1 MKWDLLITSP
11 AERGLRKVPRV
22 DLEQINNVFS
32 EMCSDPYSGDVKF
45 LRGMSATFRRRVGD
59 WRILFELDKTKQTIV
74 VLAVKRRGSKTY

>member
-22 DLEQINNVFS
+22 DLEHINNVFS

-45 LRGMSATFRRRVGD
+45 LRGMGATFRRRVGD
-59 WRILFELDKTKQTIV
+59 WRILFDLDKTNQTIV

>member
-22 DLEQINNVFS
+22 DLEHINNVFS
-32 EMCSDPYSGDVKF
+32 EMCSDPYSGDVRF
-45 LRGMSATFRRRVGD
+45 LRGMGATFRRRVGD